1 MKRWIAI
8 FLVVLML
15 LPTLTA
21 CGSTLSGTYEA
32 EAFGT
37 TTAYTFKGSKVTIDV
52 TFLGA
57 VVASFEGTYEIDG
70 SKITFTFGDDE
81 EDAKQYS
88 GAFTFEKNDE
98 NDTIKIGIA
107 EYKKK

>member
-15 LPTLTA
+15 LPVLTA
-21 CGSTLSGTYEA
+21 CGSILNGTYEA

-37 TTAYTFKGSKVTIDV
+37 TTAYTFKGSKVTIDI

-81 EDAKQYS
+81 EAKQYS
-88 GAFTFEKNDE
+88 GTFAFEKNDE
-98 NDTIKIGIA
+98 NDTVKIGIA